1 MTGVPAR
8 SSAAASRAASD
19 DPPEGAVTGFVGPP
33 MEIGKLPLWERMQHR
48 RRVVSFE
55 LELTARCNNDCPH
68 CFINLPAGDTAARA
82 RELVPAEIGR
92 IADEAVDLG
101 ALWVLLT
108 GGEPLLRE
116 DFAEIYLL
124 LKRKGLLVSV
134 FTNAILIRPEHASL
148 FRAYPPRDLEVTVYG
163 ATRETYERV
172 TRRPGSWGA
181 FRRGLRLLAE
191 SGVPVR
197 LKAMALRSNCREFE
211 RIAAFCRE
219 RTRDYFRFD
228 PLLHLR
234 YDGDAARN
242 AEIAAERLAPEEVAA
257 LELADGERSRAL
269 AKRCRRLNA
278 ADPYAGES
286 DRLFRC
292 GAGNG
297 SFSVSHDGIFR
308 LCSSLWAPGTVYDL
322 RAGTLREAWDE
333 LVPRVRDLRSR
344 DPEFMRTC
352 AVCPLINL
360 CLWCPATAYLEC
372 GAMDARIEAFCRVAH
387 VRAAAFGYRGPAT
400 RPADG
405 EAGAE

>member
-1 MTGVPAR
+1 MTG
-8 SSAAASRAASD
+8 SA
-19 DPPEGAVTGFVGPP
+19 GHVV
-33 MEIGKLPLWERMQHR
+33 EIRDLPLWETMKER

-55 LELTARCNNDCPH
+55 LELTARCTSDCPH
-68 CFINLPAGDTAARA
+68 CFINLPAADPVARS
-82 RELVPAEIGR
+82 RELTPAEIAR
-92 IADEAVDLG
+92 IADEAVELG
-101 ALWVLLT
+101 ALRVLLT

-134 FTNAILIRPEHASL
+134 FTNATQVRPEHAAL

-172 TRRPGSWGA
+172 TRRPGSWDA

-197 LKAMALRSNCREFE
+197 LKAMALRSNRREFAE
-211 RIAAFCRE
+211 ISAFCRE
-219 RTRDYFRFD
+219 RTRDFYRFD

-234 YDGDAARN
+234 YDGDPDRN
-242 AEIAAERLAPEEVAA
+242 AEIRAERLAPEEVVS

-269 AKRCRRLNA
+269 EKRCGRLA
-278 ADPYAGES
+278 AAGPYGGES

-297 SFSVSHDGIFR
+297 SFAVGYDGIFR
-308 LCSSLWAPGTVYDL
+308 LCSSLWAPGTTYDL
-322 RAGTLREAWDE
+322 RKGTVREAWDE
-333 LVPRVRDLRSR
+333 LVPRVRDRRSR

-360 CLWCPATAYLEC
+360 CLWCPATAYLES
-372 GAMDARIEAFCRVAH
+372 GAMDARIEGFCRVARA
-387 VRAAAFGYRGPAT
+387 RAAAFGYPDVAHPTVDRET
-400 RPADG
+400 
-405 EAGAE
+405 GAE